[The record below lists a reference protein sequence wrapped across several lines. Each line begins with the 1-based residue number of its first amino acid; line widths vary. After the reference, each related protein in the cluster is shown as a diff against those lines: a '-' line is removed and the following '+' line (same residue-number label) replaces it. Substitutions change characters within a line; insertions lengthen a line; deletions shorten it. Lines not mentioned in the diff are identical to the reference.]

1 MQFET
6 LRAWA
11 KTLKRDVL
19 ALWLAARDKRT
30 PWYAKIVAALVA
42 AYALSPVDLI
52 PDFIPVIGYL
62 DDLILIPIGILVCV
76 KLIAPELMRE
86 FRQKAAKIGVRPV
99 SKVAAVLIVLLWIAC
114 GIWLA
119 RIWWPSKI

>member
-6 LRAWA
+6 LTAWA

-19 ALWLAARDKRT
+19 ALWLAARDTRT

-62 DDLILIPIGILVCV
+62 DDLILIPLGILVCV
-76 KLIAPELMRE
+76 KLISPELMRE
-86 FRQKAAKIGVRPV
+86 FRQKAAEIGVRPV
-99 SKVAAVLIVLLWIAC
+99 SKVAAVLIVLFWIAC